1 MWDQQHAHLRGNGVP
16 VKHARDL
23 EAQALL
29 FGAMEDHI
37 DWAGDVVWLTDG
49 VVTSCLT
56 EKHSLG
62 GLRIAECAFP

>member
-1 MWDQQHAHLRGNGVP
+1 
-16 VKHARDL
+16 
-23 EAQALL
+23 
-29 FGAMEDHI
+29 MENHI
-37 DWAGDVVWLTDG
+37 DWAGDVAWLTDG